1 MIFKVYSKFPQ
12 FYEKKSFQDKL
23 KIFYLVLQTKLRSFK
38 WLLCKMLQEAYTDRN
53 EQNNLLI
60 VYKTYSSTQKAY
72 SRAYL
77 EKILKALT
85 KTWW

>member
-1 MIFKVYSKFPQ
+1 
-12 FYEKKSFQDKL
+12 
-23 KIFYLVLQTKLRSFK
+23 
-38 WLLCKMLQEAYTDRN
+38 MLQEAYTDRN

-85 KTWW
+85 KT